1 MAKILFPASSAPGKD
16 VIEGGGR
23 LVNAYAETL
32 AEGAPAPYVIRR
44 PPGLTI
50 FGTTAETG
58 FRSIWYDGQSY
69 VYAAVG
75 NKLFYF
81 DGDGTATE
89 VGSLASA
96 LLTYLTSSVST
107 SNLTTYTYSAV
118 AIGTAHFN
126 RHIVVS
132 VLFDATDDYPPVSVT
147 IGGVSATLVKAQSS
161 LIALYIAKV
170 PTGTTADIVVTYA
183 TAALRSAIGVWRLD
197 GLASATPH
205 ATNGLSFINSGSN
218 TIRTVSLSVPAG
230 GVVIAAAMGDT
241 TAGTSLFWL
250 TTTEDYDTTVEAT
263 DIWSGASTTLD
274 DAQVFGVQVVP
285 NNIGSTA
292 WKVVVASFTPLAY
305 DSEGVITFA
314 RNNKS
319 PTPDQ
324 VLVTPSLGA
333 YTFTTASL
341 SVLDVDG
348 QLPNSVC
355 FGEGYFF
362 FTVGDGRCYASGLN
376 ATTVSSLD
384 KIQTEAKAEAL
395 VRGVFWAGDLYLFG
409 LTHTEV
415 WGSGGNPNATGF
427 PLNRSGVI
435 WRGLIAPLA
444 VCGFEDGF
452 HPVLIWVADDYS
464 VRVANGY
471 EAVSISPP
479 DLDRAI
485 EACTTKSAIRCA
497 VYHIDGHACVA
508 VDLAGEATWVYDLD
522 EQKWH
527 ERQSHGHDHWRF
539 TGNTVRAF
547 GKWIGG
553 DHHTGNLLYIDDTT
567 YEEDGDPIEFMV
579 ESISM
584 ESFPT
589 RLQIPR
595 ADFNF
600 VSGVGDATTPDPEV
614 KIQWSDDGG
623 HRWSDPVT
631 RKLGEAGR
639 YFTQVRVNRCGL
651 TGVKGRRW
659 RLTVSD
665 PVYVGLLGGDMTVQ
679 PRPS

>member
-1 MAKILFPASSAPGKD
+1 MAKIVFPSSTSPGKD
-16 VIEGGGR
+16 AIEGGGR

-44 PPGLTI
+44 PPGLSV

-58 FRSIWYDGQSY
+58 FRSLWYDGQSY

-75 NKLFYF
+75 TKLFYF
-81 DGDGTATE
+81 DADGTATE
-89 VGSLASA
+89 VGA
-96 LLTYLTSSVST
+96 LTSSSLTFLT
-107 SNLTTYTYSAV
+107 SATSSSDLTAYTYSAV

-126 RHIVVS
+126 RHIVVA
-132 VLFDATDDYPPVSVT
+132 VVFAATDDYPASSVT
-147 IGGVSATLVKAQSS
+147 IGGVSATLVKGQGSR
-161 LIALYIAKV
+161 IGLYIAKV

-183 TAALRSAIGVWRLD
+183 TAAVRSAIGVWRLD
-197 GLASATPH
+197 GLGSATAH
-205 ATNGLSFINSGSN
+205 ATAGDTQVADTQQTLSLN
-218 TIRTVSLSVPAG
+218 VPQR
-230 GVVIAAAMGDT
+230 GVAIAAAAATAIST
-241 TAGTSLFWL
+241 TGMTWIGLN
-250 TTTEDYDTTVEAT
+250 EDYDGNAENSVLSA
-263 DIWSGASTTLD
+263 GASTIIS
-274 DAQVFGVQVVP
+274 DAGVLSIRYQKSGP
-285 NNIGSTA
+285 STGMTYN
-292 WKVVVASFTPLAY
+292 VAAASWAPAAA

-314 RNNKS
+314 KNNKT
-319 PTPDQ
+319 PTADQ

-333 YTFTTASL
+333 FSFTTSSL
-341 SVLDVDG
+341 AVLDVDG

-362 FTVGDGRCYASGLN
+362 FTTPAGLCYASGLN

-384 KIQTEAKAEAL
+384 KIQTEAKAEPL
-395 VRGVFWAGDLYLFG
+395 VRGIFFNGELYLFG

-415 WGSGGNPNATGF
+415 WGSGGNPNDTGF
-427 PLNRSGVI
+427 PLNRVTTM
-435 WRGLIAPLA
+435 WRGLVAPLA

-452 HPVLIWVADDYS
+452 YPVLVWVADDYS
-464 VRVANGY
+464 VRMADGY
-471 EAVSISPP
+471 SPVSISPP

-485 EACTTKSAIRCA
+485 EACTTKTAIRCA
-497 VYHIDGHACVA
+497 VYHIDGHACIA
-508 VDLAGEATWVYDLD
+508 IDLAGEATWVYDLD
-522 EQKWH
+522 EQLWH
-527 ERQSHGHDHWRF
+527 ERRSHDHDHWRF

-553 DHHTGNLLYIDDTT
+553 DHHSGNLLYIDDTT

-584 ESFPT
+584 ESFPA

-600 VSGVGDATTPDPEV
+600 VSGVGDPTTPDPTV

-639 YFTQVRVNRCGL
+639 YLTQVRVNRCGL

-679 PRPS
+679 PRA

>member
-16 VIEGGGR
+16 AIEGGGR

-32 AEGAPAPYVIRR
+32 PDGSPAPYVIRR
-44 PPGLTI
+44 PPGLSV

-58 FRSIWYDGQSY
+58 FRSLWYDGQSY

-75 NKLFYF
+75 TKLFYF

-89 VGSLASA
+89 IGSLGTA
-96 LLTYLTSSVST
+96 TVTHLTSSVSA
-107 SNLTTYTYSAV
+107 SDLTTYTYSAV

-126 RHIVVS
+126 RHIAVA
-132 VLFDATDDYPPVSVT
+132 VLFDNTNDYPPVSVT
-147 IGGVSATLVKAQSS
+147 IGGVSAALVVSRSS
-161 LIALYIAKV
+161 NIALYIAKV

-197 GLASATPH
+197 GLASATAH
-205 ATNGLSFINSGSN
+205 ATNNSSFVSNSIQTLS
-218 TIRTVSLSVPAG
+218 LAVPAG
-230 GVVIAAAMGDT
+230 GAVIAAIMSVGPDPA
-241 TAGTSLFWL
+241 SFIWL
-250 TTTEDYDTTVEAT
+250 NTTENYDTTVEAT
-263 DIWSGASTTLD
+263 EIWSGASTVLE
-274 DAQVFGVQVVP
+274 DAQVFGLQVVRFQS
-285 NNIGSTA
+285 GSDTSRLI
-292 WKVVVASFTPLAY
+292 VASFTPLAY
-305 DSEGVITFA
+305 DTEGVVTFA

-333 YTFTTASL
+333 YTFTTGSL

-384 KIQTEAKAEAL
+384 KIQTEAKAEPL
-395 VRGVFWAGDLYLFG
+395 VRGVFFNGDLYLFG

-415 WGSGGNPNATGF
+415 WGSGGNPNASGF

-444 VCGFEDGF
+444 VCGFEEGF

-508 VDLAGEATWVYDLD
+508 IDLAGEATWVYDLD

-527 ERQSHGHDHWRF
+527 ERKSDGETHWRF

-553 DHHTGNLLYIDDTT
+553 DHHTGNLLYIDDQT
-567 YEEDGDPIEFMV
+567 YEEDGDPVEFMV
-579 ESISM
+579 ESIAM
-584 ESFPT
+584 EGFPT
-589 RLQIPR
+589 RLMVPR

-639 YFTQVRVNRCGL
+639 YLTQVRVNRCGL

-659 RLTVSD
+659 RVTVSD

>member
-1 MAKILFPASSAPGKD
+1 MAKILFPSSTAPGKD
-16 VIEGGGR
+16 AIEGGGR

-32 AEGAPAPYVIRR
+32 PEGAPAPYVIRR
-44 PPGLTI
+44 PPGLSI
-50 FGTTAETG
+50 FGTTAQTG

-75 NKLFYF
+75 TKLFYF
-81 DGDGTATE
+81 GADGTATE
-89 VGSLASA
+89 IAALTASSL
-96 LLTYLTSSVST
+96 TFLTSSVST
-107 SNLTTYTYSAV
+107 SDLTTYTYSAV

-126 RHIVVS
+126 RHIVVGI
-132 VLFDATDDYPPVSVT
+132 LFDATDDYPPASVT
-147 IGGVSATLVKAQSS
+147 IGGVSATLVKGQSS
-161 LIALYIAKV
+161 LAALYIAKV

-183 TAALRSAIGVWRLD
+183 TAAVRSAIGVWRLD

-205 ATNGLSFINSGSN
+205 ATGGASSS
-218 TIRTVSLSVPAG
+218 AG
-230 GVVIAAAMGDT
+230 GPLGVSIAMPAQGVALAIAVAST
-241 TAGTSLFWL
+241 NTAVFGWL
-250 TTTEDYDTTVEAT
+250 SATQDFSTAVEAAR
-263 DIWSGASTTLD
+263 ISSGASATG
-274 DAQVFGVQVVP
+274 GVSASVQQMGVSVGAAGP
-285 NNIGSTA
+285 T
-292 WKVVVASFTPLAY
+292 VTVAAASWAPAAA

-314 RNNKS
+314 KNNKT
-319 PTPDQ
+319 PTADQ

-333 YTFTTASL
+333 FTFTTSAL
-341 SVLDVDG
+341 SVLDVNSEV
-348 QLPNSVC
+348 PNSVC

-362 FTVGDGRCYASGLN
+362 FTTPAGLCYASGLN

-384 KIQTEAKAEAL
+384 VIRTEAKAEAL
-395 VRGVFWAGDLYLFG
+395 VRGIFFNGELYLFG

-415 WGSGGNPNATGF
+415 WGSGGNPNDTGF
-427 PLNRSGVI
+427 PLNRVTVM
-435 WRGLIAPLA
+435 WRGLVAPLA

-452 HPVLIWVADDYS
+452 HPVLVWVADDYS
-464 VRVANGY
+464 VRMADGY
-471 EAVSISPP
+471 SPVSISPP

-485 EACTTKSAIRCA
+485 EACSTKSAIRCA
-497 VYHIDGHACVA
+497 VYHIDGHACIA
-508 VDLAGEATWVYDLD
+508 IDLAGEATWVYDLD
-522 EQKWH
+522 EQLWH
-527 ERQSHGHDHWRF
+527 ERRSHDHDHWRF

-553 DHHTGNLLYIDDTT
+553 DHHSGNLLYIDDTT

-600 VSGVGDATTPDPEV
+600 VSGVGDPTTPDPEV

-639 YFTQVRVNRCGL
+639 YLTQVRVNRCGL

-679 PRPS
+679 PRT

>member
-16 VIEGGGR
+16 AIEGGGR

-32 AEGAPAPYVIRR
+32 PDGSPAPYVIRR
-44 PPGLTI
+44 PPGLSV

-58 FRSIWYDGQSY
+58 FRSLWYDGQSY

-75 NKLFYF
+75 TKLFYF
-81 DGDGTATE
+81 DADGNKTE
-89 VGSLASA
+89 IGSLASA
-96 LLTYLTSSVST
+96 ILTYLTSGVDT

-126 RHIVVS
+126 RHIAVA
-132 VLFDATDDYPPVSVT
+132 VLFDDTGDYPPVSVT
-147 IGGVSATLVKAQSS
+147 IGGVSATLVIQRSS

-197 GLASATPH
+197 GLASAAAH
-205 ATNGLSFINSGSN
+205 ATNSNSFVSSSLQTLSLDVPSGG
-218 TIRTVSLSVPAG
+218 A
-230 GVVIAAAMGDT
+230 VIAAALGD
-241 TAGTSLFWL
+241 GLDVVSFVWPNM
-250 TTTEDYDTTVEAT
+250 TENYDTTVESAR
-263 DIWSGASTTLD
+263 IWSGASTVLEA
-274 DAQVFGVQVVP
+274 AQVFGAQ
-285 NNIGSTA
+285 IARGQSGSDSA
-292 WKVVVASFTPLAY
+292 RWIAASFRPLAY
-305 DSEGVITFA
+305 DTEGVVTFA

-333 YTFTTASL
+333 YTFTTGSL

-362 FTVGDGRCYASGLN
+362 FAIGDGRCYASGIN

-384 KIQTEAKAEAL
+384 VIRAEAKAEAL

-471 EAVSISPP
+471 EAVPISPP

-508 VDLAGEATWVYDLD
+508 IDLAGEATWVYDLD

-527 ERQSHGHDHWRF
+527 ERKSDGETHWRF

-589 RLQIPR
+589 RLMVPR

-639 YFTQVRVNRCGL
+639 YLTQVRVNRCGL

>member
-1 MAKILFPASSAPGKD
+1 MAKIVFPSSTSPGKD
-16 VIEGGGR
+16 AIEGGGR
-23 LVNAYAETL
+23 LINAYAESL
-32 AEGAPAPYVIRR
+32 PAGAPAPYVIRR
-44 PPGLTI
+44 PPGLSLFADTV
-50 FGTTAETG
+50 ETS

-69 VYAAVG
+69 VYAALG
-75 NKLFYF
+75 SKLYYF
-81 DGDGTATE
+81 DADGNETE

-96 LLTYLTSSVST
+96 LVTYLTSSVNT

-126 RHIVVS
+126 RHIAVA
-132 VLFDATDDYPPVSVT
+132 VLFDATDDYPPASVT
-147 IGGVSATLVKAQSS
+147 IGGVSATLVKAQNAAV
-161 LIALYIAKV
+161 ALYIAKV

-183 TAALRSAIGVWRLD
+183 SAALRSAIGVWRLD
-197 GLASATPH
+197 GLASATAH
-205 ATNGLSFINSGSN
+205 ATAGGAWTSTAIQTFSINAPSGGV
-218 TIRTVSLSVPAG
+218 ILAAVECDDVPAASI
-230 GVVIAAAMGDT
+230 VWVN
-241 TAGTSLFWL
+241 TSESF
-250 TTTEDYDTTVEAT
+250 DTTVESAR
-263 DIWSGASTTLD
+263 IFSGTSTVLE
-274 DAQVFGVQVVP
+274 DAQLFGVQVVKFQATSLGTCA
-285 NNIGSTA
+285 I
-292 WKVVVASFTPLAY
+292 VLASFAPLAY
-305 DSEGVITFA
+305 DTEGVVTFA

-341 SVLDVDG
+341 AVLDVDG

-362 FTVGDGRCYASGLN
+362 FTIGDGRCYASGLN

-384 KIQTEAKAEAL
+384 KIQTEAKAEPL
-395 VRGVFWAGDLYLFG
+395 VRGVFWNGELYLFG
-409 LTHTEV
+409 QTHTEV
-415 WGSGGNPNATGF
+415 WGSGGNPNDSGF
-427 PLNRSGVI
+427 PLNRVTTM

-452 HPVLIWVADDYS
+452 HPVLVWVADDYS
-464 VRVANGY
+464 VRMADGY
-471 EAVSISPP
+471 SPVSISPP

-485 EACTTKSAIRCA
+485 EACTTKTAIRCA
-497 VYHIDGHACVA
+497 VYHIDGHACIA
-508 VDLAGEATWVYDLD
+508 IDLAGEATWVYDLD
-522 EQKWH
+522 EQLWH
-527 ERQSHGHDHWRF
+527 ERRSHDHDHWRF

-553 DHHTGNLLYIDDTT
+553 DHHSGNLLYIDDTT
-567 YEEDGDPIEFMV
+567 YEEDGDPIEFV
-579 ESISM
+579 AESISM

-600 VSGVGDATTPDPEV
+600 VSGVGDPTTPDPEV

-639 YFTQVRVNRCGL
+639 YLTQVRVNRCGL